1 MNNNQNKNL
10 PEPVVIGNL
19 RKQNRGTFGLIIF
32 FLILI
37 LFAIFLPNIKNFIS
51 NINDKN
57 IKNNISNI
65 NNEKD
70 EVVENPTISD
80 DEEIYY
86 EINENTNF
94 VYDNITFASFV
105 LNTNSITFNVSA
117 AQTINLGSRNYYVE
131 FYTIDKTFINRI
143 KIDSINTIPVSTTT
157 VTEEVSANILNN
169 AKFIKI
175 IKIETNTMPEV
186 TLNDNKLTC
195 TLENDEIIYT
205 FENNKLKNIKER
217 LNMSNSN
224 ADYLDN
230 LEKYKN
236 YKNNYENIK
245 GINISFI
252 DTGTSFDFNFEV
264 DYSIIKDDIN
274 LDNFY
279 EKDTLA
285 KVINYEMTNKN
296 YSCS

>member
-245 GINISFI
+245 GINVSFI